1 MKNLILATILLIS
14 AHINPNMVRHGN
26 LSDFNPENQD
36 KVGLV
41 ESVKVYEELPSI
53 KIIRKDNLEQGTA
66 RYNKLMQIATNNYK
80 KILKAVAR
88 EKNLVLIVENGGVRD
103 YPTISVTKDC
113 ILRIQ

>member
-14 AHINPNMVRHGN
+14 THINPSMIRHGQ
-26 LSDFNPENQD
+26 LSEFNPDNND
-36 KVGLV
+36 KVGIV
-41 ESVKVYEELPSI
+41 ESTKVYEKLPSV
-53 KIIRKDNLEQGTA
+53 KIIRKDKLEQGTA

-88 EKNLVLIVENGGVRD
+88 DKNLVLIVENGGVRD